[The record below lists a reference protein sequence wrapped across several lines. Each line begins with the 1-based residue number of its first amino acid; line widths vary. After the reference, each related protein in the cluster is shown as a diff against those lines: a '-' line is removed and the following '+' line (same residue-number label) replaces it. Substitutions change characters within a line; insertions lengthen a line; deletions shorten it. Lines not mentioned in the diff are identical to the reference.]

1 MDTLLQDLRYSARLL
16 WKKRGYSMVVILT
29 LALGIGAV
37 TSVFSVVDAVL
48 LKPYGPVNTDQWVYL
63 WEHRMNSQS
72 LNQISVSIPNF
83 RDWKRDSASVF
94 SDVVVW
100 LPWSYTA
107 SGSDVSDP
115 ERVRA
120 AVISPEVFSAT
131 GVVPAAGRFLTPED
145 SASGDRRVVLSYEF
159 WKREYGADP
168 IAARKA
174 DYVKCCYSHRRRNC
188 SARILFPAGRSS

>member
-1 MDTLLQDLRYSARLL
+1 MDNLLQDLRYSARLL
-16 WKKRGYSMVVILT
+16 WKKRGYSIVVILT

-63 WEHRMNSQS
+63 WERRTNSQS

-131 GVVPAAGRFLTPED
+131 GIVPAGGRFLTPED
-145 SASGDRRVVLSYEF
+145 SASGDRRVVLSYDF
-159 WKREYGADP
+159 
-168 IAARKA
+168 
-174 DYVKCCYSHRRRNC
+174 
-188 SARILFPAGRSS
+188 